1 MNITQLTIAIDQITA
16 DFQKSFGHLTAEQL
30 NWNNQGNCWSIA
42 QNIDHIMVINNSYL
56 PILTK
61 LNGTGLTL
69 PFMAKLGFMVR
80 LLGKLILSSVEP
92 TRKKKIKTFPLWE
105 PQATQLDEHILADFV
120 KRQEWLKKIIIDNE
134 ANFTKTIYSPASKS
148 IVYKLGTAFN
158 ILVTHERRHLNQA
171 LETLE
176 MQVERS

>member
-1 MNITQLTIAIDQITA
+1 MNVTQLTSAIDQITA

-42 QNIDHIMVINNSYL
+42 QNMHHIMVINKSYE
-56 PILTK
+56 PILAK
-61 LNGTGLTL
+61 LNDGGLRL
-69 PFMAKLGFMVR
+69 PFMAKLGFMVK

-92 TRKKKIKTFPLWE
+92 SRKKKIKTFPLWE
-105 PQATQLDEHILADFV
+105 PQSSQLDEYLLADFA
-120 KRQEWLKKIIIDNE
+120 KQQEWLKQTIINNE
-134 ANFTKTIYSPASKS
+134 ANFNKTIYSPASKS
-148 IVYKLGTAFN
+148 VVYKLGTAFD

-176 MQVERS
+176 MKVSL